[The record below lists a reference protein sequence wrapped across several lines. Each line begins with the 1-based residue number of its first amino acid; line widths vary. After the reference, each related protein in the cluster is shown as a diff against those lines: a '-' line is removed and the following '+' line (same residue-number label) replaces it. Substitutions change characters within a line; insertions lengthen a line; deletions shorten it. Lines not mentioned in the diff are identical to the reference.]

1 MHSGF
6 ICFFRPQISKSDDD
20 SHKRFRHRTNFID
33 NDVKINVVNRCA
45 QYSFRHKYEIGFYH
59 ARTTKCPP
67 PTPCSYCQPYGNI
80 DFTVINQCP
89 SCACN
94 PCQSGQP
101 FLNITCGQGANQ
113 CAQANGVC
121 KVNAQDKV
129 YCCPNER
136 ADCCPPPPSSSTMGA
151 CFATCTYDTDCSVG
165 KKCCGNCP
173 GTCQNATLT

>member
-1 MHSGF
+1 MHPGF
-6 ICFFRPQISKSDDD
+6 ICVFRPQISKSDDD
-20 SHKRFRHRTNFID
+20 SHKRFRHQTNFID
-33 NDVKINVVNRCA
+33 ND
-45 QYSFRHKYEIGFYH
+45 KYEIGLYH

-67 PTPCSYCQPYGNI
+67 PTPCFYCQPYGNI

-94 PCQSGQP
+94 PCQNGQP
-101 FLNITCGQGANQ
+101 FLNITCGEGTNQ
-113 CAQANGVC
+113 CAQANGLC
-121 KVNAQDKV
+121 KVNAEDKV

-136 ADCCPPPPSSSTMGA
+136 AGCCPPPPSLLAMGA

-173 GTCQNATLT
+173 RTCQNATLT